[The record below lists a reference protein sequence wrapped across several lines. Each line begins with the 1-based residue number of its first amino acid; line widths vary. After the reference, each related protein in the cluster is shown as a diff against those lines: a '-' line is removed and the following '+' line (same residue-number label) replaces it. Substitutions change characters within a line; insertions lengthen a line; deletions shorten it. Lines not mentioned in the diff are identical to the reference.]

1 MKPLFSQAE
10 LRQMDLSAKR
20 GKWIGLV
27 KLADIPAFAAWL
39 SRRGWI
45 CQSPDYGEVLR
56 VHKNGLTRCISYNG
70 KRTSCS
76 RGMMALWYT
85 FCCFRNDER

>member
-1 MKPLFSQAE
+1 MKPLFSQSE

-39 SRRGWI
+39 SRREWM
-45 CQSPDYGEVLR
+45 CQSPDCGEVLR
-56 VHKNGLTRCISYNG
+56 VHKNGLTRCVSYNG
-70 KRTSCS
+70 KRYVCIIDANTYAPDVY
-76 RGMMALWYT
+76 GWEVT
-85 FCCFRNDER
+85 V